1 MAATDLDSRHTGA
14 SRSGTGANVPRRKW
28 WSPFALSALTACTFL
43 LTSCSV
49 HLPGASAGTATLNP
63 PAALLQAPA
72 FNDPTIVE
80 SPEGLVREVT
90 VTAGPFDIHR
100 KYRSMEGPYATETF
114 RVADLLATK
123 HIAVNEPAVKFVENG
138 NQPSMSASAANDKH
152 ANSNTSA
159 IIQSNEPKQLI
170 WAKGVKLIVL
180 DEHDKPLPTGEFIC
194 HFNIDVDP
202 RNTIFPEIHTGSARL
217 FTLTQGQTDFH
228 FPEGYG
234 VPLSS
239 KEFLHISFQAAN
251 RTTTE
256 HRRIKHLCTIDFVKD
271 SELKKPLKALSW
283 YTPYVAVE
291 INNKTKFDE
300 KSAHGPTCMV
310 TSTGEN
316 APNAI
321 AGSITTDANDKKMTG
336 HWSVPPGVQPY
347 ICPISESRDYGFSS
361 EDRTV
366 RAVWT
371 HVHPL
376 CQNVTL
382 MVCDGKKKVPAW
394 STDISTKTDHGLEIA
409 KIGDL
414 YFKDGV
420 VLPKG
425 KHFEINSVYN
435 NTTGITQDSMVSQG
449 IFYDEP
455 HFIKPDWKNE
465 PQLTAGSTGST
476 AEDYNGTDRY
486 SLFNTQ
492 NDGPLLTEPKT
503 LEVTTSVGKL
513 HMVLD
518 PSIAPEHATQLY
530 KLFKAGAFDGTN
542 VIAYQ
547 PSYIFQI
554 GSIDIKHDPKKPAT
568 IDQTALLRRLPLEVT
583 SHREGRGLNKKWSLS
598 MARSHAE
605 DSAVSSF
612 SILLDDAPHLN
623 NKYTVFGRL
632 VPDAVTLATIK
643 KMITTWE
650 KSHAYFISAKDVGAD
665 SQKSS
670 DQLARASAPLDALAD
685 KTSEIAACNDRYCGI
700 KPGREVAKKAVDD
713 AYPLFDT
720 KSDGPLLTSAKTVE
734 MKTSAGT
741 IHLVIDPAAA
751 PVNATQM
758 YKLFHAGAFDGTNI
772 VRYEHNFVLQT
783 ALAETKADG
792 FKLMPQHTVSM
803 LRRLPLEVAAQN
815 SGKVAHKKYALS
827 MAHGDDPNSAVT
839 SFSILL
845 GNAPHLDKKYTIF
858 GHAASDPETVKTI
871 EKIESEWASKHPHI
885 ISVRPDQTSIAT
897 SKLK

>member
-1 MAATDLDSRHTGA
+1 MPPI
-14 SRSGTGANVPRRKW
+14 ANVQTFRGLAIV
-28 WSPFALSALTACTFL
+28 ALVTNIFSLS
-43 LTSCSV
+43 SCSV
-49 HLPGASAGTATLNP
+49 HVPGSNAGTVSLNP
-63 PAALLQAPA
+63 PASLLQAPP
-72 FNDPTIVE
+72 FNDPSIID
-80 SPEGLVREVT
+80 SPEGRVRQVT
-90 VTAGPFDIHR
+90 VTAGPFDLHR
-100 KYRSMEGPYATETF
+100 KYRSMEGPYVTETF
-114 RVADLLATK
+114 RVSDLLATK
-123 HIAVNEPAVKFVENG
+123 HITVNEPAVKFVENG
-138 NQPSMSASAANDKH
+138 NQPSMMGSDHS
-152 ANSNTSA
+152 
-159 IIQSNEPKQLI
+159 SNETNAHTSSIVKSNDQKELV

-217 FTLTQGQTDFH
+217 FTLTQGETDFR
-228 FPEGYG
+228 FPEGFG

-251 RTTTE
+251 RTTKE

-271 SELKKPLKALSW
+271 SELKKPIKALSW

-291 INNKTKFDE
+291 INSKTKLDAAA
-300 KSAHGPTCMV
+300 AHGPSCMV

-321 AGSITTDANDKKMTG
+321 PGSITTDAEDRKMTG

-347 ICPISESRDYGFSS
+347 TCPISESRDYGFSS

-382 MVCDGKKKVPAW
+382 MICDGKKKTPAW
-394 STDISTKTDHGLEIA
+394 STTIDTKTNHGLEIA

-425 KHFEINSVYN
+425 KHFEINSIYN

-455 HFIKPDWKNE
+455 HFVKPDWKNE
-465 PQLTAGSTGST
+465 PQLATSETGST

-486 SLFNTQ
+486 GLFNAQ
-492 NDGPLLTEPKT
+492 NDGPLLTKPKT

-513 HMVLD
+513 HMILD
-518 PSIAPEHATQLY
+518 PTIAPEHATQMY

-547 PSYIFQI
+547 PSYIFQV
-554 GSIDIKHDPKKPAT
+554 GSIDIKHDPKKPVT
-568 IDQTALLRRLPLEVT
+568 NEQTSMLRRLPLEVE

-612 SILLDDAPHLN
+612 SILLDNAPHLD
-623 NKYTVFGRL
+623 NKYSVFGRL
-632 VPDAVTLATIK
+632 IPDSVTVATIK
-643 KMITTWE
+643 KIMTTWE
-650 KSHAYFISAKDVGAD
+650 KSHAYLISAKDIGTD
-665 SQKSS
+665 HSSSS
-670 DQLARASAPLDALAD
+670 DQLSQAVSQVDTIASKSAG
-685 KTSEIAACNDRYCGI
+685 KAACDDRYCGI
-700 KPGREVAKKAVDD
+700 KPAQEVAKTVDET
-713 AYPLFDT
+713 YPLFNAKT
-720 KSDGPLLTSAKTVE
+720 DGPLLTSSKTVE

-741 IHLVIDPAAA
+741 IRLIIDPAAA
-751 PVNATQM
+751 PMNATQM
-758 YKLFHAGAFDGTNI
+758 YKLFSAGAFDGTNI

-792 FKLMPQHTVSM
+792 FKNMPSHTIAM

-815 SGKVAHKKYALS
+815 SGIRLHKKYALS

-839 SFSILL
+839 SFSIML

-858 GHAASDPETVKTI
+858 GHASNDPETVKTI
-871 EKIESEWASKHPHI
+871 AKIESEWTTKHPHI
-885 ISVRPDQTSIAT
+885 ISTRSDQTHIAST
-897 SKLK
+897 AK

>member
-1 MAATDLDSRHTGA
+1 
-14 SRSGTGANVPRRKW
+14 V
-28 WSPFALSALTACTFL
+28 
-43 LTSCSV
+43 
-49 HLPGASAGTATLNP
+49 
-63 PAALLQAPA
+63 
-72 FNDPTIVE
+72 
-80 SPEGLVREVT
+80 
-90 VTAGPFDIHR
+90 
-100 KYRSMEGPYATETF
+100 
-114 RVADLLATK
+114 
-123 HIAVNEPAVKFVENG
+123 
-138 NQPSMSASAANDKH
+138 
-152 ANSNTSA
+152 
-159 IIQSNEPKQLI
+159 

-217 FTLTQGQTDFH
+217 FTLTQGETDFR
-228 FPEGYG
+228 FPEGFG

-251 RTTTE
+251 RTTNE
-256 HRRIKHLCTIDFVKD
+256 HRRVKHLCTIDFVKD
-271 SELKKPLKALSW
+271 SELKKPMKALSW

-291 INNKTKFDE
+291 INSKTKLAAA
-300 KSAHGPTCMV
+300 AHGPGCLI

-321 AGSITTDANDKKMTG
+321 PGSITTDAEDRKMTG

-347 ICPISESRDYGFSS
+347 TCPISESRDYGFSS

-382 MVCDGKKKVPAW
+382 MVCDGKKKTPAW
-394 STDISTKTDHGLEIA
+394 STTIDTKTDHGLEIA

-455 HFIKPDWKNE
+455 HFVKPDWKNE
-465 PQLTAGSTGST
+465 PQLATSETGST

-486 SLFNTQ
+486 GLFNAQ

-513 HMVLD
+513 HMILD
-518 PSIAPEHATQLY
+518 PTIAPEHATQMY

-542 VIAYQ
+542 IIAYQ
-547 PSYIFQI
+547 PSYIFQV
-554 GSIDIKHDPKKPAT
+554 GSIDIKHDPKKPVT
-568 IDQTALLRRLPLEVT
+568 NEQTSMLRRLPLEVE

-612 SILLDDAPHLN
+612 SILLDNAPHLD
-623 NKYTVFGRL
+623 NKYSVFGRL
-632 VPDAVTLATIK
+632 VPDSVTVATMK
-643 KMITTWE
+643 KMMTTWE
-650 KSHAYFISAKDVGAD
+650 KSHAYLISAKDIGTD
-665 SQKSS
+665 HSSSS
-670 DQLARASAPLDALAD
+670 DQLSQAASQLGA
-685 KTSEIAACNDRYCGI
+685 IAGKSAGKGATCDDRYCGI
-700 KPGREVAKKAVDD
+700 KPAQEVAKKTVDET
-713 AYPLFDT
+713 YPLFNAKT
-720 KSDGPLLTSAKTVE
+720 DGPLLASSKTVE

-741 IHLVIDPAAA
+741 IRLIIDPTAA
-751 PVNATQM
+751 PMNATQM
-758 YKLFHAGAFDGTNI
+758 YKLFSAGAFDGTNI

-792 FKLMPQHTVSM
+792 FKLMPSHTVSM

-815 SGKVAHKKYALS
+815 SGKLLHKKYALS

-858 GHAASDPETVKTI
+858 GHASNDPETVKTI
-871 EKIESEWASKHPHI
+871 EKIESEWTAKHPHI
-885 ISVRPDQTSIAT
+885 ISTRPEQTHIAST
-897 SKLK
+897 VK